1 MKKVLLTGGSGSIGT
16 CIRHKFQ
23 ESNRYYVHSLSSD
36 EMDLQYEDS
45 VSNFIHHNE
54 MNYDVV
60 IHCAGY
66 NKVEPF
72 ERISMGDYNNDFVNS
87 LNINLINLVRLLK
100 CMTPYW
106 KEKKYSYHSHV
117 VIINS
122 LYGSFARKGRMPYVV
137 SKHGL
142 DGLMKS
148 LSLELAPHVLV
159 NSVSPGYVQTEM
171 TRKNNTEE
179 QIKKI
184 VKQIPM
190 NRLASGEEI
199 AKAVYFLV
207 EDNNYI
213 TGHNLIVDGGY
224 SAGGFTNE

>member
-23 ESNRYYVHSLSSD
+23 ETNRYYVHSLSSD
-36 EMDLQYEDS
+36 EMDLQDEES
-45 VSNFIHHNE
+45 VSNFIHHNQ

-87 LNINLINLVRLLK
+87 LNINLINLVKLLK

-106 KEKKYSYHSHV
+106 KEKKYSFHSHV

-179 QIKKI
+179 QIEKI

>member
-45 VSNFIHHNE
+45 VSNFIHHNQ

-87 LNINLINLVRLLK
+87 LNINLINLVTLLK

-159 NSVSPGYVQTEM
+159 NSVSPGYVETEM
-171 TRKNNTEE
+171 TRKNNTKE
-179 QIKKI
+179 QIENI
-184 VKQIPM
+184 IKQIPL
-190 NRLASGEEI
+190 NRLAGSEEI
-199 AKAVYFLV
+199 ANAAYFLV

-213 TGHNLIVDGGY
+213 TGHNLIIDGGY